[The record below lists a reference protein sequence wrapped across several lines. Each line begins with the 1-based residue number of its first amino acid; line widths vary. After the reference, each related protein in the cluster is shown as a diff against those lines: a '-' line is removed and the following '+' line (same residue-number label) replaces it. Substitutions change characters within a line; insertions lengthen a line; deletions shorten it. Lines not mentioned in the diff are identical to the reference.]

1 MKVGTIIIIIII
13 DSVNKINLHG
23 MKFFHFDWN
32 SRKCLF
38 PLDQAVATRKL
49 QFILCLLDGLLLS
62 IYYNNMHV
70 PYKFRY
76 YFLFGHFIIF
86 TKLINKFDLKS

>member
-49 QFILCLLDGLLLS
+49 
-62 IYYNNMHV
+62 
-70 PYKFRY
+70 
-76 YFLFGHFIIF
+76 
-86 TKLINKFDLKS
+86 